1 MVAAM
6 GASHDDNIIR
16 VGQLG
21 HSAINMTR
29 LLSGPACSAILLR
42 HFGAPPLCA
51 DGTSCHRTLVPHRV
65 RCGTLS
71 YIGCEL
77 LVIRKLR
84 SFVDYFLGRP
94 SLYCT
99 IPFHRRK
106 PYFVARGIHRQ
117 ILNWTMDS
125 GRSPML
131 AIDLGHRAFGHF
143 NGAICPRGCLGVC
156 LASSHTQECWR
167 HLHRGRCIRQCLFI
181 RRCICTRVSS
191 WPYWTVAA
199 NGHDPVFSISLV
211 YVGSRFDDLG
221 GVATNDS
228 FGCMWQPAHE

>member
-1 MVAAM
+1 MGILDIRSPIPERLTADTSWVRLGFLWTQDVYWFFWSTLPEDGHTENVVDRMVAAM

-117 ILNWTMDS
+117 ISNWTMDS

-131 AIDLGHRAFGHF
+131 AIDLGRRAFGHF
-143 NGAICPRGCLGVC
+143 NGPAI
-156 LASSHTQECWR
+156 R
-167 HLHRGRCIRQCLFI
+167 HQPSCMVRCDVVSLHALRWI
-181 RRCICTRVSS
+181 RRHQL
-191 WPYWTVAA
+191 A
-199 NGHDPVFSISLV
+199 D
-211 YVGSRFDDLG
+211 
-221 GVATNDS
+221 
-228 FGCMWQPAHE
+228 